1 MKWKTRKQQSMR
13 PNQWQHGDRFSAAL
27 RLQIGTCAKRYTV
40 ADMRYIQLTYY
51 IVKVAV
57 TAILVV
63 LISEISKRSSFIG
76 AVLASVP
83 LTSVLAMIWLYLDTG
98 NAEKVS
104 DLANSVFWLVL
115 PSLALFIALPVLLAQ
130 GINFYLS
137 LTISIGV
144 TAICYWGMVIVLRY
158 YGVGL

>member
-1 MKWKTRKQQSMR
+1 M
-13 PNQWQHGDRFSAAL
+13 
-27 RLQIGTCAKRYTV
+27 
-40 ADMRYIQLTYY
+40 TYY

-83 LTSVLAMIWLYLDTG
+83 LTSVLAMLWLYLDTG

-104 DLANSVFWLVL
+104 ELASSVFWLVL

-130 GINFYLS
+130 GVNFYLS
-137 LTISIGV
+137 LTVSIGI
-144 TAICYWGMVIVLRY
+144 TAICYWGMVAVLHY
-158 YGVGL
+158 YDVGL

>member
-1 MKWKTRKQQSMR
+1 MS
-13 PNQWQHGDRFSAAL
+13 
-27 RLQIGTCAKRYTV
+27 
-40 ADMRYIQLTYY
+40 YY

-57 TAILVV
+57 TAVLVV

-83 LTSVLAMIWLYLDTG
+83 LTSVLAMLWLYLDTG

-104 DLANSVFWLVL
+104 ELASSVFWLVL

-130 GINFYLS
+130 GVNFYLS
-137 LTISIGV
+137 LTVSIGI